1 MDKKL
6 TRIIGLEK
14 DAFDEFVS
22 SGELKLREARL
33 IPFFKPGDEM
43 ALTSVILSSIRL
55 INEFRKKIFSD
66 CKLIGGGRIYVFTE
80 VSFSQFPES
89 RVDGLLLIVKSGII
103 KDAAI
108 FEMKNGKDILD
119 KEQIERYQEV
129 AKTYSIP
136 KLVTVSNQFVSEP
149 TQCPVSIKTIKNV
162 DIFHFS
168 WSYLLTIA
176 HVLLFRNDDNI
187 EDEDRVEIMQ
197 EVVNYLEYDKS
208 GVLGLNQMKAG
219 WSEAIEKIN
228 AGANLKNNDSY
239 VCEAV
244 FSWQQEE
251 KDMAL
256 ILSRHLGVLVD
267 SGETK
272 YKNNLKARLE
282 DDKKSLIN
290 NKQLVSTLRVRGAVS
305 DIKIMGLLEKR
316 TVEMFVSLKAP
327 HDKTL
332 RGQLGWIK
340 RQIENCKKKNE
351 VTFEKL
357 QKGILI
363 ETKIKNSPK
372 AERIS
377 ILNFDEMID
386 ILKNKEIREFRIVFI
401 KDFGKKF
408 ASPKKFVELVER
420 MLIDFYSGIIQH
432 LYKWEP
438 SAPKMIQPIEA
449 EVPAVTEKP
458 TQEDVGRNDE
468 SKEIPEQALKS

>member
-219 WSEAIEKIN
+219 WSEAIEKIK
-228 AGANLKNNDSY
+228 A
-239 VCEAV
+239 CIFAV
-244 FSWQQEE
+244 RFRKMFIE
-251 KDMAL
+251 
-256 ILSRHLGVLVD
+256 ILVVD
-267 SGETK
+267 
-272 YKNNLKARLE
+272 
-282 DDKKSLIN
+282 
-290 NKQLVSTLRVRGAVS
+290 
-305 DIKIMGLLEKR
+305 
-316 TVEMFVSLKAP
+316 
-327 HDKTL
+327 
-332 RGQLGWIK
+332 
-340 RQIENCKKKNE
+340 
-351 VTFEKL
+351 FEKNKSKKTSKKFC
-357 QKGILI
+357 Q
-363 ETKIKNSPK
+363 IKNS
-372 AERIS
+372 
-377 ILNFDEMID
+377 F
-386 ILKNKEIREFRIVFI
+386 
-401 KDFGKKF
+401 
-408 ASPKKFVELVER
+408 
-420 MLIDFYSGIIQH
+420 
-432 LYKWEP
+432 
-438 SAPKMIQPIEA
+438 
-449 EVPAVTEKP
+449 
-458 TQEDVGRNDE
+458 
-468 SKEIPEQALKS
+468 

>member
-6 TRIIGLEK
+6 TKIVGLKK
-14 DAFDEFVS
+14 DDFDEFIS
-22 SGELKLREARL
+22 SGELKLRKARL
-33 IPFFKPGDEM
+33 LPFFKPGDEM

-66 CKLIGGGRIYVFTE
+66 CKLMGGGQIYVFTE
-80 VSFSQFPES
+80 VSFPQFPEY

-108 FEMKNGKDILD
+108 FEMKNGNDILN
-119 KEQIERYQEV
+119 KEQIEHYQEV
-129 AKTYSIP
+129 AKAYSIP
-136 KLVTVSNQFVSEP
+136 KLVTISNQFVSEP
-149 TQCPVSIKTIKNV
+149 TQCPVNIKTIKNV

-176 HVLLFRNDDNI
+176 HVLLFKNDANI
-187 EDEDRVEIMQ
+187 EDADQVEIMR

-208 GVLGLNQMKAG
+208 GVFGLNHMKAG
-219 WSEAIEKIN
+219 WSETIEKIN
-228 AGANLKNNDSY
+228 AGANLKINDPY
-239 VCEAV
+239 VCDAV
-244 FSWQQEE
+244 YSWQQEE

-272 YKNNLKARLE
+272 YKSNLKARLE

-290 NKQLVSTLRVRGAVS
+290 KKQLVSTLRVKDAVS

-316 TVEMFVSLKAP
+316 SVEMFVSLKAP

-351 VTFEKL
+351 AIFEKL
-357 QKGILI
+357 KKGVLI
-363 ETKIKNSPK
+363 ETKIKNSHK
-372 AERIS
+372 AERMS

-386 ILKNKEIREFRIVFI
+386 ILKNKEIKEFKIVLI
-401 KDFGKKF
+401 KDFGKQF
-408 ASPKKFVELVER
+408 ASSKKFVELIEH
-420 MLIDFYSGIIQH
+420 MLIDFYSGIIQY

-438 SAPKMIQPIEA
+438 SAPKLIQPIEA
-449 EVPAVTEKP
+449 GDPAVIEKP
-458 TQEDVGRNDE
+458 TREVIEGGKE
-468 SKEIPEQALKS
+468 LKEIKT